1 MDVAALALT
10 LGGVAMLALTFWEIV
25 KGDTD
30 LYFIS
35 EYFWFLDFDRD
46 KQPVVYW
53 IVIVAQALIGLGM
66 IGEGLGLF

>member
-1 MDVAALALT
+1 MDIASPALVV
-10 LGGVAMLALTFWEIV
+10 GGIAILALTFWEIL

-35 EYFWFLDFDRD
+35 EYFSFLDFDRD

-53 IVIVAQALIGLGM
+53 IMIVAQALTGLGM
-66 IGEGLGLF
+66 LGEGLGLF